1 MSIKLDFEGFKQ
13 IENTSQ
19 FSKDFIKSF
28 NEDSNK
34 GSFPEDDVQYPEK
47 LHNLHN
53 DLRLLPKKMKVE
65 KVEKLVAK

>member
-1 MSIKLDFEGFKQ
+1 MSLKLPIECFKQ

-19 FSKDFIKSF
+19 FSKDFIKSY

-34 GSFPEDDVQYPEK
+34 GSFLEDDVQYPEK
-47 LHNLHN
+47 LNDLHN
-53 DLRLLPKKMKVE
+53 DLLLLPKKMKVE